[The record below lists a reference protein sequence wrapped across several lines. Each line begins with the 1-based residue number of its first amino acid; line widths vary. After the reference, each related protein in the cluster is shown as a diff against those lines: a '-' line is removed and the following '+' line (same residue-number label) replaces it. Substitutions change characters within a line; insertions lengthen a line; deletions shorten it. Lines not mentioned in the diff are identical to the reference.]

1 RGGTLVVQYQ
11 GYAFEGKGYTP
22 YPFRFTQPHD
32 RVTDEN
38 APVKILKP
46 DYPIFK
52 FPNSISHVD
61 FNGWFKDRGLYFF
74 NQWDKRYEPMLTC
87 NDPGEDPKE
96 GGLLVAGYGQGTYLY
111 TGYSFFNQLPS
122 GVPGAFRL
130 FTNILA
136 LPEARILERIE
147 FLKNISLFAILT
159 NEHLDSVARIMFE
172 QWVENGEYICRQGEE
187 GNELY
192 IIKRGEVEVL
202 QKSNGKDQT
211 IFTAKEG
218 ACLGELAIL
227 GAITRTA
234 SLRAKKDLQLLV
246 IKGEHFLDL
255 LKKYPDIS
263 IQMLGLMVERL
274 LHVERRVKNGD
285 HGA

>member
-1 RGGTLVVQYQ
+1 
-11 GYAFEGKGYTP
+11 
-22 YPFRFTQPHD
+22 
-32 RVTDEN
+32 
-38 APVKILKP
+38 
-46 DYPIFK
+46 
-52 FPNSISHVD
+52 
-61 FNGWFKDRGLYFF
+61 
-74 NQWDKRYEPMLTC
+74 MLAC

-111 TGYSFFNQLPS
+111 TGYSFFNQLPA

-147 FLKNISLFAILT
+147 FLKNISLFSILT

-172 QWVENGEYICRQGEE
+172 QWVENGKYICHQGEE

-192 IIKRGEVEVL
+192 IIKKGEVEVL
-202 QKSNGKDQT
+202 QKSNGKEQA
-211 IFTAKEG
+211 IFTAKEE

-234 SLRAKKDLQLLV
+234 SLRAKKDVQLLV
-246 IKGEHFLDL
+246 IKGEHFLAL

-263 IQMLGLMVERL
+263 IQMLELMVERL
-274 LHVERRVKNGD
+274 LYVEQRAKNGE